1 MQKLRFFFLL
11 VLLPNLLLAQ
21 QRTKII
27 LQGSSQA
34 KVDTKTNITYVKNPI
49 FRQDNAILTCDSA
62 VFYTERNFFEAY
74 KNVHINQGDTVNIF
88 SDFLDYDGNAKMA
101 HLNSN
106 VRMVDPTSV
115 LTTNVLDYNMNTRIG
130 TYTDGGKIVNKE
142 GVTLTSKKGWYFAF
156 SKDAFFRYNVVVVT
170 PQSVIKSDTLRYNT
184 LSSWTY
190 FYGPT
195 NIKGKDDNLYTEN
208 GLYNT
213 KSENAYFDRNN
224 LYTNGSRSLKGD
236 SLYYYGKKGYAKA
249 VRNIVYIDTSD
260 KTVMR
265 GQLGEYYK
273 ADERVLV
280 TKNAYVGIGTDDSVM
295 VGNKK
300 VPDTLW
306 LGADSLEAQ
315 KSFVKN
321 IKLLNKPII
330 EKDNEVGAEDEKA
343 KEEKEKEKAAAK
355 KEMANAKL
363 SNKAVVPTESP
374 KKLSRK
380 ERKEAEQKAKDTKNT
395 SPPKLLADSILLT
408 KAKLRLDSIRQD
420 SLLNV
425 QQQQAQIKAKD
436 SLKTAQ
442 KMADSLKKITVAG
455 KKPVTVDPKAK
466 AVAANKANPAGKTGK
481 DSVAVFNPAD
491 TVTARVIKAYHNVRV
506 YKSNMQ
512 AIADSLYYT
521 SADSVLRWY
530 KNPILWSDG
539 SQQTG
544 DTINVFFKNKKT
556 HSFQVLQNAFIV
568 NLETD
573 TTKFNQVK
581 GKKITG
587 FFQNGELR
595 DMYVD
600 GNAESMYYNK
610 DKNGNYDNLNQTVSG
625 RIKFRFADKE
635 LSEVTIIKKNEGTM
649 FPIDKMPKEPL
660 LTGFIWKPELRP
672 RSKADVIK
680 GRPKPKATPKTA
692 PADKSKTGDKNKG
705 VDPSGVRPIL
715 PAKKPVASA
724 TPKEAGQKPAPLGK
738 SLELEPVKTDTGK
751 VILPKK
757 G

>member
-1 MQKLRFFFLL
+1 MQKLRFFLFL
-11 VLLPNLLLAQ
+11 VLLPSLMFAQ

-27 LQGSSQA
+27 LQASSQA
-34 KVDTKTNITYVKNPI
+34 KVDTKTNITYVKNPV
-49 FRQDNAILTCDSA
+49 FKQDNAILTCDSA

-74 KNVHINQGDTVNIF
+74 KNVHINQSDTVNIF
-88 SDFLDYDGNAKMA
+88 SDFLDYDGNAKLA
-101 HLNSN
+101 HLSSN
-106 VRMVDPTSV
+106 VILKDPTST
-115 LTTNVLDYNMNTRIG
+115 LTTNVLDYDMNTRIG
-130 TYTDGGKIVNKE
+130 TYVDGGKVVNKD
-142 GVTLTSKKGWYFAF
+142 VTLTSKRGYYFANT
-156 SKDAFFRYNVVVVT
+156 KDAYFRFNVVAVT
-170 PQSVIKSDTLRYNT
+170 PQSTIKSDTLRYNT
-184 LSSWTY
+184 LTNWTY

-195 NIKGKDDNLYTEN
+195 NIKGKDDNMYTEN
-208 GLYNT
+208 GAYNT
-213 KSENAYFDRNN
+213 KSENAYFDKKN

-260 KTVMR
+260 KMLMR

-273 ADERVLV
+273 AEERVLV
-280 TKNAYVGIGTDDSVM
+280 TKNAYVGMSTDDSVTI
-295 VGNKK
+295 GNKK
-300 VPDTLW
+300 MPDTLW

-315 KSFVKN
+315 KSFVKDL
-321 IKLLNKPII
+321 KLLNKPII

-343 KEEKEKEKAAAK
+343 KEEKEKEKTEARKVLADAK
-355 KEMANAKL
+355 KQ
-363 SNKAVVPTESP
+363 NKPTTP
-374 KKLSRK
+374 VDNKKLSRK
-380 ERKEAEQKAKDTKNT
+380 ERKEAEQKAKDLKNT
-395 SPPKLLADSILLT
+395 SPPNLQVDSTLLI
-408 KAKLRLDSIRQD
+408 KNKLRLDSIKRD
-420 SLLNV
+420 SVLNV
-425 QQQQAQIKAKD
+425 QKQLALAKTKD
-436 SLKTAQ
+436 SLKAAQ
-442 KMADSLKKITVAG
+442 KVTDSLKKLVVPD
-455 KKPVTVDPKAK
+455 KKNAVVDPKAK
-466 AVAANKANPAGKTGK
+466 PTIAAKGAVPIAKTGK
-481 DSVAVFNPAD
+481 DSTGVFNPAD

-506 YKSNMQ
+506 FKSNMQ
-512 AIADSLYYT
+512 AVADSLFYT

-530 KNPILWSDG
+530 KDPILWSDG

-587 FFQNGELR
+587 FFHGGELR
-595 DMYVD
+595 DMIVD

-610 DKNGNYDNLNQTVSG
+610 DKNGNYDTMNQTVSG
-625 RIKFRFADKE
+625 RIRFKFAEKE

-680 GRPKPKATPKTA
+680 GRPKPKATAPKGGA
-692 PADKSKTGDKNKG
+692 NDKSKTSEKATGT
-705 VDPSGVRPIL
+705 DPSGVKPVF
-715 PAKKPVASA
+715 PAKKPAA
-724 TPKEAGQKPAPLGK
+724 AAPQTANPKLPVSSKPA
-738 SLELEPVKTDTGK
+738 ETTPVKTDTSK
-751 VILPKK
+751 TVLPKK